1 MKKIIMVVLML
12 SLLSLS
18 VYAEDTTLDTS
29 QVETTVTIN
38 GDYLYSDAH
47 HMLNGDTVFVVG
59 KYLIEAFGGRI
70 QWNKDEQIMRV
81 LLEGDIIDFTIGSDI
96 VYINEMPYELNKA
109 PYIKDGRTMIPL
121 KFVSDVFECDVK
133 WIQETYTVEIT
144 KEGLEIPDRLKTER
158 NYTDEDFY
166 WLAKITTVES
176 GEQSFEMALAIANTV
191 VNRMNDY
198 RFPNTIHDVIFQID
212 TYVQFPPAHKSS
224 FVDKEAGYLS
234 RIAAK
239 KALEGVNNI
248 GYSLYFNNAP
258 FRSKT
263 DDLIRVIHG
272 EYFYE

>member
-1 MKKIIMVVLML
+1 MVT
-12 SLLSLS
+12 LLNLS

-29 QVETTVTIN
+29 QVETSVTIN
-38 GDYLYSDAH
+38 GDYLYSDTH

-70 QWNKDEQIMRV
+70 QWNPDEQIMRV
-81 LLEGDIIDFTIGSDI
+81 LLDGDIIDFTIGSKT
-96 VYINEMPYELNKA
+96 VYINETAYELNKA

-121 KFVSDVFECDVK
+121 KFVSDIFECDVE
-133 WIQETYTVEIT
+133 WIQETYTVKIT
-144 KEGLEIPDRLKTER
+144 KEGLQLPENLKVER
-158 NYTDEDFY
+158 SYTDEDLY
-166 WLAKITTVES
+166 WLSKITTVES

-191 VNRMNDY
+191 VNRMKDY

-224 FVDKEAGYLS
+224 FADKEAGYLS

-239 KALEGVNNI
+239 KALEGINNI

-258 FRSKT
+258 FRSKSE
-263 DDLIRVIHG
+263 DLIRIIDG